1 MRKQYWFII
10 LTYIIM
16 QFSALIAIP
25 LLFKFG
31 YAGGQPTDENMLH
44 AQGLWSVISFIACLV
59 VVLLILRTVPK
70 ETLRNGQ
77 KDSIGLSIL
86 WAIAGFFIALFSQG
100 VAGSIEY
107 YVFGIGRESE
117 NTQAILDV
125 IQAVPLMIIVSSIIG
140 PILEEIIFRKIIFGA
155 LYEKTNFFFAGLI
168 SSVIFGIVHADLKHL
183 LLYTAMGFTF
193 AFLYERTKRIWV
205 PIFAHL
211 MMNTFVVIMQLEPVQ
226 KYLEQQSTQMQLIIG
241 GLFL

>member
-16 QFSALIAIP
+16 QFSALIGIP

-31 YAGGQPTDENMLH
+31 YAGGQPTAENMLH

-86 WAIAGFFIALFSQG
+86 WAIAGFHCPFLSRN
-100 VAGSIEY
+100 S
-107 YVFGIGRESE
+107 R
-117 NTQAILDV
+117 
-125 IQAVPLMIIVSSIIG
+125 
-140 PILEEIIFRKIIFGA
+140 
-155 LYEKTNFFFAGLI
+155 LY
-168 SSVIFGIVHADLKHL
+168 
-183 LLYTAMGFTF
+183 
-193 AFLYERTKRIWV
+193 
-205 PIFAHL
+205 
-211 MMNTFVVIMQLEPVQ
+211 
-226 KYLEQQSTQMQLIIG
+226 
-241 GLFL
+241 

>member
-100 VAGSIEY
+100 IAGSIEY

-125 IQAVPLMIIVSSIIG
+125 IQAVPLMIIVSSIVG

-183 LLYTAMGFTF
+183 LLYT
-193 AFLYERTKRIWV
+193 
-205 PIFAHL
+205 
-211 MMNTFVVIMQLEPVQ
+211 
-226 KYLEQQSTQMQLIIG
+226 
-241 GLFL
+241 